1 MIIQDEMP
9 IERFWEK
16 KFKLGPGTAKL
27 VAFSS
32 NYIVLLKDPIGIHV
46 LERDRYNLY
55 IHGYN
60 IKKST
65 LRRVLDRYDGKEHD
79 GHWIIRRPWDIGLK
93 SGDRINGRVYSTNA
107 RTLKT
112 TYPETLIPVED

>member
-1 MIIQDEMP
+1 MIIQDEMS

-27 VAFSS
+27 VAYTNS
-32 NYIVLLKDPIGIHV
+32 YIVILKDPIGIHV

-65 LRRVLDRYDGKEHD
+65 LRWVLDRYDGKEHD
-79 GHWIIRRPWDIGLK
+79 DHWTIRRPWEIGLK
-93 SGDRINGRVYSTNA
+93 SGDRINGRVYSTNT